1 MFSAVQ
7 SYESCLLDGNEQS
20 RDMTVADPTLLNP
33 HDAILKITKTA
44 ICGSASICTM
54 ALSTMEAG
62 AGIPGE
68 IVVFNGTSY
77 PVVGHSIGKAAIQN
91 AVSAAAAR

>member
-1 MFSAVQ
+1 
-7 SYESCLLDGNEQS
+7 
-20 RDMTVADPTLLNP
+20 MTVADPTLLNP

-91 AVSAAAAR
+91 AVSAAAARSWYLVEVPNGEQLRKL